1 VGNAVKF
8 TAAGGVSIRAA
19 CLQTEGC
26 RCRLVVEVEDTGPGI
41 SVEEQ
46 ALLFRPFVQTA
57 EGRRINTGTGLGL
70 VISRELARLM
80 GGDVT
85 VVSQLGRGSTFRI
98 EIQIECPESTDEDVL
113 VLHPREV
120 SHLVDANKPCRIL
133 IVDDAADNRRL
144 LVNLLGNIGF
154 EVKEAKDGAESVDR
168 FLDWS
173 PHAILMDLRMPVMD
187 GSQAIAKIRS
197 LPAGRVVKIM
207 ALTASTFEENR
218 RAMMQIGADDFLGKP
233 FVAADLLEKLRGL
246 LSLSYV
252 YSEEPKAIAASPL
265 AVADRPSLPEEELA
279 ALRKFAESGNLT
291 QLLALITSI
300 EARHPDFGRELRALA
315 ENFQYDRLLA
325 LAGSE
330 RSEK

>member
-1 VGNAVKF
+1 
-8 TAAGGVSIRAA
+8 
-19 CLQTEGC
+19 
-26 RCRLVVEVEDTGPGI
+26 VEVEDTGAGI
-41 SVEEQ
+41 SAEEQ
-46 ALLFRPFVQTA
+46 ALLFRPFVQTN

-98 EIQIECPESTDEDVL
+98 EIQIECPESRDEEVI
-113 VLHPREV
+113 VLHPKEV
-120 SHLVDANKPCRIL
+120 SQLVDANKPCRIL
-133 IVDDAADNRRL
+133 VVDDATDNRRL

-154 EVKEAKDGAESVDR
+154 EVKEAKDGADAVDR

-187 GSQAIAKIRS
+187 GSQAIVRIRS
-197 LPAGRVVKIM
+197 LPRGREVKII
-207 ALTASTFEENR
+207 ALTASTFEEDR

-233 FVAADLLEKLRGL
+233 FVNANLLEKLRVL

-252 YSEEPKAIAASPL
+252 YSEEPKAVAASPI
-265 AVADRPSLPEEELA
+265 AVANRPALPQEERA
-279 ALRKFAESGNLT
+279 ALRKSAESGNLT
-291 QLLALITSI
+291 QLLVLITSI
-300 EARHPDFGRELRALA
+300 ETRHPDFGRELRALA